1 MHKLVKSTNKQT
13 KSAGYMRGAIYCS
26 YNVKMPSL
34 YFQFLGKMLFYFDT
48 LRVRIK
54 TFTHIHA
61 AMYFDTSAFDFSA
74 VLRSSNV
81 CYRAVISWLCCF
93 P

>member
-1 MHKLVKSTNKQT
+1 MLF
-13 KSAGYMRGAIYCS
+13 
-26 YNVKMPSL
+26 L

-48 LRVRIK
+48 LRVKIK

-74 VLRSSNV
+74 ALRSSNV
-81 CYRAVISWLCCF
+81 TELLFLGYAAFHRCYSIQVRA
-93 P
+93 